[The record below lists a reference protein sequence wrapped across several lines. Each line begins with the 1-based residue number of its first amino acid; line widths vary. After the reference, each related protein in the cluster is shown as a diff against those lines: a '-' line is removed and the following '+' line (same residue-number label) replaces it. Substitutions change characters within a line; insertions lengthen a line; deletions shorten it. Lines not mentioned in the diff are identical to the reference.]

1 MRNNLS
7 PRAHAANRAHRGTG
21 ARQPATPSRRPS
33 RNRHRT
39 SRRPFGLR
47 VAFVVGVAVLA
58 LGVIF
63 ALTHSKGSPAAGQA
77 GQYRYA
83 VGQPGPG
90 ALAPA
95 IHLAST
101 SGGTFDL
108 SAMRGKSVLLYFQEG
123 LYCEP
128 CWTQLK
134 DIQKRQGDFA
144 GMTIISI
151 TTDPLDALKQKVADE
166 GISIPVLSDP
176 QLAVSQAYHANSYG
190 MMGASRDGH
199 TFILV
204 GPDSRIQWRADYGGA
219 PDYTMYVPVANLVA
233 DMRKGM
239 AGGTP

>member
-1 MRNNLS
+1 MRKQS
-7 PRAHAANRAHRGTG
+7 QRTHVGSRTHAGT
-21 ARQPATPSRRPS
+21 ATRQATTTSRRPS
-33 RNRHRT
+33 RNRRRT
-39 SRRPFGLR
+39 SRRPFGLQ
-47 VAFVVGVAVLA
+47 VAFVIGAAVLA

-63 ALTHSKGSPAAGQA
+63 ALTHSKGSPASGLA

-123 LYCEP
+123 LTCEP

-134 DIQKRQGDFA
+134 DIQKRQSEFA
-144 GMTIISI
+144 GMTIISV

-166 GISIPVLSDP
+166 GVSIPVLSDP

-204 GPDSRIQWRADYGGA
+204 GPDGRIQWRADYGGA
-219 PDYTMYVPVANLVA
+219 PDYTMYVPIANLVA
-233 DMRKGM
+233 DLRQGM
-239 AGGTP
+239 AGSAR